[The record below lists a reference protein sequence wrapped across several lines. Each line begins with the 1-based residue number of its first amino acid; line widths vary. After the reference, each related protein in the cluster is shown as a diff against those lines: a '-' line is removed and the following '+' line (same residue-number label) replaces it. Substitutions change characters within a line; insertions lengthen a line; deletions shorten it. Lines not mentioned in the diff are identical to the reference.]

1 MSESAADSM
10 TVVEFALTVEDFEF
24 SPDSVPV
31 VTGFVARSRD
41 LTY

>member
-1 MSESAADSM
+1 MSKSAADSM

-31 VTGFVARSRD
+31 VTGSVARSRD